1 MLSKLEP
8 FEASPISN
16 IPIQNL
22 KLKKNIII
30 ASITHN
36 GKVIIPRGQDIIH
49 PGDSVIIVTTNTGF
63 KDISD
68 ILE

>member
-1 MLSKLEP
+1 MM
-8 FEASPISN
+8 
-16 IPIQNL
+16 IQNL